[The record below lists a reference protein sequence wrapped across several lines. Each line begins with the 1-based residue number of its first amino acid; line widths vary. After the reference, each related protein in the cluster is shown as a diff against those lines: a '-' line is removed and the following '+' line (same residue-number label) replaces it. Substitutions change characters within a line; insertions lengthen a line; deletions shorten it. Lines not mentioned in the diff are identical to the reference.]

1 MLVLR
6 LVVASG
12 SWPQQNVIYDY
23 QTSINPCISRL
34 GRSCVLHCYSMRLTN
49 PSEWVYLIIIGMLLC
64 GKISASNLWSSCTSS
79 ISNVIFQTYDIKNVA
94 KNSWVCSINKT
105 KQLQNCWW
113 NIRTDV
119 CISQETQCKKK
130 KKNWQQG
137 NRKVFSIPNYTN
149 WSELLCAGLCPWVE
163 VNRIL
168 QNSTEMT
175 PVILKK
181 SHLHNGYIPKP
192 TFME

>member
-6 LVVASG
+6 LVLASG
-12 SWPQQNVIYDY
+12 SWPQKNVIYDY

-130 KKNWQQG
+130 KRIDSREIEK
-137 NRKVFSIPNYTN
+137 FSAFQITPT
-149 WSELLCAGLCPWVE
+149 GLSCSVLASALGWK
-163 VNRIL
+163 
-168 QNSTEMT
+168 STEYCRT
-175 PVILKK
+175 PLKW
-181 SHLHNGYIPKP
+181 HQ
-192 TFME
+192 